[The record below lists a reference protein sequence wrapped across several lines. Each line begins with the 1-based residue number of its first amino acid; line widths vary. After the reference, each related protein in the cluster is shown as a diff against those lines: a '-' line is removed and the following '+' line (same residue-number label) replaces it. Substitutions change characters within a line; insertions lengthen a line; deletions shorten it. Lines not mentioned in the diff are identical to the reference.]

1 MSDSFA
7 HNSIWKTSDAIFGI
21 TFLLGLALHFVP
33 SLNLTFPISARLRMV
48 AGVVLVLAGVTAIVL
63 AKRGLKN
70 AGQPA
75 APGKPT
81 TQVVET
87 GIYRFSRNPLY
98 LGLVAVLA
106 GMGLS
111 VNVAWWAILALPMFF
126 ALQHL
131 LIIPEE
137 RYLLGCFGE
146 QYAAYMSRVR
156 RWL

>member
-1 MSDSFA
+1 MSESFA
-7 HNSIWKTSDAIFGI
+7 HSSIWKTSDAIFGM
-21 TFLLGLALHFVP
+21 TLLLGLVLHFVP
-33 SLNLTFPISARLRMV
+33 SLNVPFPIPAPLRISIGV
-48 AGVVLVLAGVTAIVL
+48 ALVLAGLIAVVL

-98 LGLVAVLA
+98 LGLVTVLP
-106 GMGLS
+106 GLGLS
-111 VNVAWWAILALPMFF
+111 VGIAWWAIVTLPMFF
-126 ALQHL
+126 MFKHL

-137 RYLLGCFGE
+137 QYLLNSFGE
-146 QYAAYMSRVR
+146 QYTAYMSRVR

>member
-1 MSDSFA
+1 MSDNFA
-7 HNSIWKTSDAIFGI
+7 HSTIWKTSDAIFGI
-21 TFLLGLALHFVP
+21 TLLLGLVLHFVP
-33 SLNLTFPISARLRMV
+33 SLNIVFPIPAQLRIVVGM
-48 AGVVLVLAGVTAIVL
+48 VLVLAGVIAVVL
-63 AKRGLKN
+63 ARRGLKS

-81 TQVVET
+81 TQIVET

-98 LGLVAVLA
+98 LGLVAVLS
-106 GMGLS
+106 GLGLS
-111 VNVAWWAILALPMFF
+111 VGIAWWVILTLPMFF
-126 ALQHL
+126 MLQHL

-137 RYLLGCFGE
+137 QYLLGRFSG

>member
-7 HNSIWKTSDAIFGI
+7 HDSIWKTSDAIFGI

-33 SLNLTFPISARLRMV
+33 SLGMAFSISFLLRIV
-48 AGVVLVLAGVTAIVL
+48 VGVVLVLAGTIVIIL

-81 TQVVET
+81 TQIVES

-98 LGLVAVLA
+98 LGLLAVLF
-106 GMGLS
+106 GLS
-111 VNVAWWAILALPMFF
+111 LSINIVWWAILTLPMFF

-131 LIIPEE
+131 LILPEE
-137 RYLLGCFGE
+137 QYLLSRFGE
-146 QYAAYMSRVR
+146 QYSTYMSRVR